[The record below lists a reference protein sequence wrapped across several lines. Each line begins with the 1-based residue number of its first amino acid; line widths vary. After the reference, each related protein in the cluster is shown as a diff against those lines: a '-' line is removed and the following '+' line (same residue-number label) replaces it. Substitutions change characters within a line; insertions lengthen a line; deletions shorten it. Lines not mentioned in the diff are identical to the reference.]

1 MAHHSGCR
9 RLDFTVL
16 DRVCGRRLDFGCT
29 AEKRKEE
36 VGNGR
41 TRLCTR
47 KMDVPFLRDRFFRR
61 HTTVVRHCAVSRVV
75 LKRKGEIYGKHEEI
89 YLAQKDIHYCRGADF
104 VFAAFWQD
112 AICLF
117 LPSS

>member
-1 MAHHSGCR
+1 MAHHSGNR

-16 DRVCGRRLDFGCT
+16 DCVCGRRLGFGCT

-41 TRLCTR
+41 AGLCTR

-61 HTTVVRHCAVSRVV
+61 HTAVVRHCAVSRVFQSIRRS
-75 LKRKGEIYGKHEEI
+75 LTSIFDMSICIMKRKGENR
-89 YLAQKDIHYCRGADF
+89 L
-104 VFAAFWQD
+104 
-112 AICLF
+112 
-117 LPSS
+117 

>member
-1 MAHHSGCR
+1 MAHHSGNR

-16 DRVCGRRLDFGCT
+16 DSVCSRRLDFGCT

-47 KMDVPFLRDRFFRR
+47 KMDVPFLRDCFF
-61 HTTVVRHCAVSRVV
+61 VGIPLLLGIA
-75 LKRKGEIYGKHEEI
+75 LYQE
-89 YLAQKDIHYCRGADF
+89 
-104 VFAAFWQD
+104 
-112 AICLF
+112 LF
-117 LPSS
+117 